1 MTDGELT
8 LTILLPVRNE
18 EENLSIM
25 LRILRSAIEVP
36 HEVLVVTDTPEDRSI
51 PVVMKVAARYPEVRH
66 VANTRGRGV
75 ANAIR
80 TGIDSAKGRYILIF
94 AADEVGP
101 VLNVERM
108 VQLADQG
115 FDVVG
120 LTRYSKGGRRLGG
133 SLIQHI
139 LSRSANVLFNLM
151 TPGFPL
157 TDATSGV
164 KLVRRTV
171 FERIVFEAEPV
182 GWTVAFEMSIKFY
195 LLGLRMTE
203 LPAVSIDRLYGGK
216 SSFRVGSWSWEYFK
230 WFARGVREIRAENRR
245 RKGIA
250 GSDRPDAARSRDRAP

>member
-1 MTDGELT
+1 MNDLK

-18 EENLSIM
+18 EENLAIM

-36 HEVLVVTDTPEDRSI
+36 HEVLVVTDTPDDRSI
-51 PVVMKVAARYPEVRH
+51 PVVKKVAERYPEVRH
-66 VANTRGRGV
+66 VANTKGRGV

-80 TGIDSAKGRYILIF
+80 TGIDDARGEYILIF

-101 VLNVERM
+101 VIVVEKM
-108 VQLADQG
+108 LKLADSG
-115 FDVVG
+115 YDVVG

-139 LSRSANVLFNLM
+139 LSRTANFIFGLL

-164 KLVRRTV
+164 KLIRRTV
-171 FERIVFEAEPV
+171 FEKIVFEAEPV

-203 LPAVSIDRLYGGK
+203 LPSISIDRLYGGA
-216 SSFRVGSWSWEYFK
+216 SSFRVGSWTWEYFR

-245 RKGIA
+245 RKKQ
-250 GSDRPDAARSRDRAP
+250 SPRA

>member
-1 MTDGELT
+1 MSGLK
-8 LTILLPVRNE
+8 LSILLPVRNE
-18 EENLSIM
+18 EENLAVM

-36 HEVLVVTDTPEDRSI
+36 HEVVVITDTPDDLSI
-51 PVVMKVAARYPEVRH
+51 PVVKKVAERYPEVRH
-66 VANTRGRGV
+66 VANTKGRGV

-80 TGIDSAKGRYILIF
+80 TGIDDAKGEYILIF

-101 VLNVERM
+101 VIVVEKM
-108 VQLADQG
+108 IALADSG
-115 FDVVG
+115 YDVVG

-139 LSRSANVLFNLM
+139 LSRTANKIFGLL

-164 KLVRRTV
+164 KLVRRSV
-171 FERIVFEAEPV
+171 FEKIVFEASPV

-203 LPAVSIDRLYGGK
+203 LPSISIDRLYGGA
-216 SSFRVGSWSWEYFK
+216 SSFRVGSWTWEYFR
-230 WFARGVREIRAENRR
+230 WFARGIRDIRAENRR
-245 RKGIA
+245 RKRERRGV
-250 GSDRPDAARSRDRAP
+250 RK